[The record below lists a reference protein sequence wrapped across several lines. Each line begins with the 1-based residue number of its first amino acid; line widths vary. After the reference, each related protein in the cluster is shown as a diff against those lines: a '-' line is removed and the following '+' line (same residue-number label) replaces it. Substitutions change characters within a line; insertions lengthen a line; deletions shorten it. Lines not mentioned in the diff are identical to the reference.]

1 MRHLKKTKKL
11 DRSSSA
17 RKALLKSLSGSLIDK
32 EKIVTTKA
40 KGRALAPH
48 VERLITKAKNN
59 TLANR
64 RNLLKLVTKPAAD
77 KLITVI
83 AIRYKERN
91 GGYTRITK
99 IGKRLNDS
107 AEMVVVELVK

>member
-17 RKALLKSLSGSLIDK
+17 RKALLKSLSGSLIEL
-32 EKIVTTKA
+32 EKITTTKA
-40 KGRALAPH
+40 KGKALAPH
-48 VERLITKAKNN
+48 VERLITKAKSN
-59 TLANR
+59 TLASR
-64 RNLLKLVTKPAAD
+64 RNLLKFIAKPAVE
-77 KLITVI
+77 KLISAI

-107 AEMVVVELVK
+107 AEMVVVELLK

>member
-1 MRHLKKTKKL
+1 MRHLKKTRKL

-17 RKALLKSLSGSLIDK
+17 RKALLKSLSGSLIEK
-32 EKIVTTKA
+32 EKITTTKA
-40 KGRALAPH
+40 KGKALAPH
-48 VERLITKAKNN
+48 IERLITKAKNN

-64 RNLLKLVTKPAAD
+64 RNLLRFITKPAAK
-77 KLITVI
+77 KLIAVI
-83 AIRYKERN
+83 AIRYKDRN

-107 AEMVVVELVK
+107 AEMVVVELLK